1 MGALSRA
8 DKLIKLDLDGS
19 VSRFWVFWMRNT
31 IRNVTIVVVVLIT
44 NCQVSLKP
52 NSGPVTSQPRISTTA
67 NVKTGGWPQKRE
79 DAFAKR
85 EYQDALRIPRPSG
98 LASRTRVKPICLA
111 DPTTMAG
118 GGAAGAGHRY
128 KKTRSKGGIFGATH

>member
-1 MGALSRA
+1 
-8 DKLIKLDLDGS
+8 
-19 VSRFWVFWMRNT
+19 MRNT

-85 EYQDALRIPRPSG
+85 EYQDALRIPRPYG
-98 LASRTRVKPICLA
+98 LASRNRVKPICLA
-111 DPTTMAG
+111 DPTTKAG
-118 GGAAGAGHRY
+118 GGRQGAGRQAQ
-128 KKTRSKGGIFGATH
+128 KNPLQGGFSGATH